1 MLNNL
6 QNKGLMN
13 SLADTCVGTK
23 KRSDI
28 FVPVKHPIMKKLV
41 STICILS
48 LFTCLHAQTQASL
61 KLKLPVLDK
70 SPMDMAYFPSD
81 YPVRKIQDKA
91 SDPLV
96 ARIIYSRP
104 QKDGRVLFGELIE
117 YNTVWRLGA
126 NEATEIEFFKDVK
139 IGGKKLLKGRY
150 TMYAIPTPAQW
161 TIIFNKDTDIW
172 GAFKYDEKKDVLRVT
187 VPVQKTASVAEI
199 FSMNFNKTSTGAD
212 LIMAWDDVSVSLPVS
227 LK

>member
-1 MLNNL
+1 
-6 QNKGLMN
+6 
-13 SLADTCVGTK
+13 
-23 KRSDI
+23 
-28 FVPVKHPIMKKLV
+28 MKKLV
-41 STICILS
+41 STLCVLCLFICLN
-48 LFTCLHAQTQASL
+48 AQNSAPL
-61 KLKLPVLDK
+61 KLKIPVLDK
-70 SPMDMAYFPSD
+70 SPMDMAYFPAD
-81 YPVRKIQDKA
+81 YPVLRIQDKA
-91 SDPLV
+91 NDPLV

-104 QKDGRVLFGELIE
+104 QKDGRILFGELIE

-139 IGGKKLLKGRY
+139 IGGKKLFKGRY
-150 TMYAIPTPAQW
+150 TMYAIPTPSQW

-199 FSMNFNKTSTGAD
+199 FSMNFNKTAAGAD
-212 LIMAWDDVSVSLPVS
+212 LVISWDDVSVNLPVS